1 MYTTCCLFVV
11 CGQNIP
17 YYFNL
22 KLPDLSITYPE
33 GNNSLYEIY
42 NKALSSLFFLS
53 ALEYDLMKCGPMRGA
68 IAIQHGN
75 S

>member
-1 MYTTCCLFVV
+1 M
-11 CGQNIP
+11 
-17 YYFNL
+17 
-22 KLPDLSITYPE
+22 YPE
-33 GNNSLYEIY
+33 GNSSLYEIC
-42 NKALSSLFFLS
+42 NKTLSSLFFSS